1 MYGTSTED
9 ALGCPDTDGDG
20 WSNSADAYPE
30 DAAKYEASLLSGNL
44 LYVGVPLVVA
54 LLFGLMLVRRRSA
67 SEEIPVFIDAE
78 SAPQPATPAGPPLP
92 PEGLPPGW
100 TMEQW
105 AWYGEDYLKNR

>member
-1 MYGTSTED
+1 MY
-9 ALGCPDTDGDG
+9 
-20 WSNSADAYPE
+20 
-30 DAAKYEASLLSGNL
+30 KRQASLLSGNL
-44 LYVGVPLVVA
+44 LYVGVPLIVA

-67 SEEIPVFIDAE
+67 SEEIPVFSDAE

-105 AWYGEDYLKNR
+105 AYYGQQYLDRQQ